1 MSQHNTVNLGE
12 LVQGV
17 KERDAIHIAVLPV
30 EAGEDLQICESVA
43 LVDNKAFK
51 SVNDAIGIVDPFLP
65 QIVNK
70 GQCFWL
76 LLFPNTIT
84 GLRHE
89 WCHPQIPKHTVT
101 EKQAAE
107 KWLREFCLHT
117 GNNYDLLMNQIKNR
131 SEYINVVDDDAQSYY
146 FEHYQDFWKNYTIV
160 TEIYL
165 DENNRPYIRC
175 VC

>member
-1 MSQHNTVNLGE
+1 MSYYAHTKGNNKADWE
-12 LVQGV
+12 LLCTHLREV
-17 KERDAIHIAVLPV
+17 RDL
-30 EAGEDLQICESVA
+30 AGEFADRFQSGGFGA
-43 LVDNKAFK
+43 L
-51 SVNDAIGIVDPFLP
+51 L
-65 QIVNK
+65 
-70 GQCFWL
+70 
-76 LLFPNTIT
+76 